1 MTLDEIN
8 ERLAA
13 RNLLLTPAPAGLRKY
28 RFFLVPR
35 EATVYPAGSGK
46 GVIEGR
52 EPLAHFHTLEEASA
66 SLLESLGH

>member
-28 RFFLVPR
+28 RDFLVPHR
-35 EATVYPAGSGK
+35 PRSSGWRQEK
-46 GVIEGR
+46 ELLR
-52 EPLAHFHTLEEASA
+52 DASRSHTSTRSKKHQLRFSK
-66 SLLESLGH
+66 SLGH